1 MNKEECKN
9 QIESL
14 IEAWKLEEA
23 DLNQTDINAMEEML
37 VLIDKL
43 ESNWKALK
51 EWLDD
56 ISKQFV
62 RRMSGNYDVNLHKV
76 LSKINELEGTN
87 NEQR

>member
-51 EWLDD
+51 EWLEDNWKSSQD
-56 ISKQFV
+56 IWFV
-62 RRMSGNYDVNLHKV
+62 KIITRM
-76 LSKINELEGTN
+76 NELEGDK
-87 NEQR
+87 